1 MKIIVNDT
9 NILIDLANLDL
20 LENMINLPYEFHTID
35 FVINEI
41 KNPLQLEKIYK
52 IINLGKLK
60 VGITK
65 SNEYSEILKLQTKNL
80 SFQDCSVWYYATKIK
95 GILLTGDANLKKLAL
110 NNGLNVKGILFIFD
124 ELLQNKIIDKK
135 TAFEKLIILEQKNIR
150 LPKSELEKRKLEY
163 QT

>member
-135 TAFEKLIILEQKNIR
+135 IAFEKLIILEQKNIR
-150 LPKSELEKRKLEY
+150 LPKNELEKRKLEY